1 MLHRVVDGVYIVSW
15 FPALYLEEFRALVV
29 ADIHLGFEE
38 EMAQRGVF
46 LPRAQLKRAI
56 DVIERCLGIVDAERL
71 IIAGDLKHLFSKLG
85 RRERRDVV
93 DFLEYVRKRF
103 REILLVRGN
112 HDTFVYV
119 KLRDYGVELVD
130 KLWLRDILVVH
141 GHRELDSKDSPRVVI
156 MGHEHPSIPLR
167 DPLGPITKVPCFLV
181 APLARGC
188 IAIVVPALGMYQS
201 GTSISTTRSGYLS
214 PILRKEA
221 DLENAYPIAV
231 IEGEGV
237 FELPRLADIE
247 SFLNTATL

>member
-1 MLHRVVDGVYIVSW
+1 MLYRIVEGVYIVSW
-15 FPALYLEEFRALVV
+15 LPALYLSDARALVV

-46 LPRAQLKRAI
+46 LPRAQLKRALEVI
-56 DVIERCLGIVDAERL
+56 DRCVSVVGAERL
-71 IIAGDLKHLFSKLG
+71 VIAGDLKHLFSKLG

-93 DFLEYVRKRF
+93 DFLEYSRKRF
-103 REILLVRGN
+103 KEIFLVRGN

-141 GHRELDSKDSPRVVI
+141 GHRELDDRDTPRILI
-156 MGHEHPSIPLR
+156 MGHEHPSIALR
-167 DPLGPITKVPCFLV
+167 DPLGPITKVPCFLIT
-181 APLARGC
+181 PLKRGC
-188 IAIVVPALGMYQS
+188 LAIVMPALGMYQS
-201 GTSISTTRSGYLS
+201 GTSVTTVRSSYLS

-221 DLENAYPIAV
+221 DLENAYPIAI

-247 SFLNTATL
+247 GFLNTATL